1 MANHIGTWKK
11 RLRSVRPSPGIRGK
25 GSPKPKIIAVV
36 TAIVAIAPAIRIT
49 QQNKTFPQRYSLV
62 SWQKPLQK
70 VKDGYLSRNES
81 RDPKDNPVI
90 ASVNFCPKASLH
102 LLHLEL
108 TFLYFRSETSFCF
121 LDFFSDLSF
130 QLLDFFSEL
139 GFGEAEV
146 SFCAE
151 AQFLDV
157 GFGSGFLHGGQ
168 FYQNLDLGFGLGG
181 GKARFL

>member
-36 TAIVAIAPAIRIT
+36 TAIVAITPAVRIT
-49 QQNKTFPQRYSLV
+49 QQNKTFPQRYSPV

-81 RDPKDNPVI
+81 RDPKDNPVM
-90 ASVNFCPKASLH
+90 ASVNFCPKTSLY

-108 TFLYFRSETSFCF
+108 NFFYFCPEASFCF
-121 LDFFSDLSF
+121 LN
-130 QLLDFFSEL
+130 FFSEL
-139 GFGEAEV
+139 
-146 SFCAE
+146 SI
-151 AQFLDV
+151 
-157 GFGSGFLHGGQ
+157 
-168 FYQNLDLGFGLGG
+168 
-181 GKARFL
+181 

>member
-1 MANHIGTWKK
+1 
-11 RLRSVRPSPGIRGK
+11 LP
-25 GSPKPKIIAVV
+25 
-36 TAIVAIAPAIRIT
+36 
-49 QQNKTFPQRYSLV
+49 V

-70 VKDGYLSRNES
+70 VKDGYLSRHES

-90 ASVNFCPKASLH
+90 APANLCSKTGLH
-102 LLHLEL
+102 LFHLEL
-108 TFLYFRSETSFCF
+108 KFFYFCPEASFHC
-121 LDFFSDLSF
+121 LN
-130 QLLDFFSEL
+130 FFSEL

-157 GFGSGFLHGGQ
+157 GFGSGFLHGEQ